1 MVEKEDKGMT
11 IREASKALGIKV
23 RTVREWIRTGR
34 LRAEKHGKQWVIL
47 ADIDSDEIQ
56 ARIARAQSYI
66 AGQQKR
72 VDR

>member
-1 MVEKEDKGMT
+1 MT
-11 IREASKALGIKV
+11 IREASKVLGIKV

-34 LRAEKHGKQWVIL
+34 LSAEKRGRQWCVL
-47 ADIDSDEIQ
+47 DVDSDDIR
-56 ARIARAQSYI
+56 ARIERAQNYI